1 MKARFQVGQGAHKA
15 QAIVNELLNS
25 KYMQHTKIYTDGSK
39 DATAVG
45 CGIIGPN
52 FKIEGQLPKCCSI
65 FSAEA
70 AALAIAVYHAGNAP
84 TVILTDSASSLSALD
99 KGNIMHPF
107 IQAIETYSDGKQVTF
122 LWIPGHCAISG
133 NVEADQAAKKGR
145 TSLPVEYE
153 VPAIDA
159 IMWTKN
165 KINNQLQISW
175 NENTVDNLALVKQNI
190 GKWCDQKKKSD
201 QRILTRCRIGH
212 TRLTKCH
219 LFQNKDPEICDS
231 CNTPLDV
238 KHILLECR
246 KFDDIRNRIGI
257 NSNIAIALGNN
268 KNEEEK
274 MLKYLKDTG
283 LYSLL

>member
-1 MKARFQVGQGAHKA
+1 
-15 QAIVNELLNS
+15 
-25 KYMQHTKIYTDGSK
+25 
-39 DATAVG
+39 
-45 CGIIGPN
+45 
-52 FKIEGQLPKCCSI
+52 
-65 FSAEA
+65 
-70 AALAIAVYHAGNAP
+70 
-84 TVILTDSASSLSALD
+84 
-99 KGNIMHPF
+99 MHPF

-133 NVEADQAAKKGR
+133 NVEADHAAKKGR

-159 IMWTKN
+159 IRWTKN

-238 KHILLECR
+238 KHILL
-246 KFDDIRNRIGI
+246 
-257 NSNIAIALGNN
+257 
-268 KNEEEK
+268 
-274 MLKYLKDTG
+274 
-283 LYSLL
+283 